1 MKKVNINRL
10 KNASALDIYLA
21 IIITCGI
28 VVLIYVLPRMSGR
41 NDLLAGLIVFSF
53 LAVIAEMNPVYLP
66 EHCVISVSSSF
77 HIASLFL
84 FGIEAAIIV
93 AVVGSGIADLFERRA
108 LRKTMFNISQYT
120 LCIGFAGAVYYLTRG
135 FTGPLNLVHDFG
147 PLTLSVITYFC
158 LNALFIS
165 IVIALS
171 EGLSVADIF
180 LINIKD
186 VAFQYFASAVIG
198 ILIGVVYHQQPAGI
212 VLLMLPLLIIYYALR
227 NYMELRTQTQ
237 KVLEMLADLIDK
249 RDPYT
254 YHHSQKVADIS
265 VQIARRLGLSEA
277 EVEIIKSAA
286 RIHDLGKIIIDN
298 TILLKPGRL
307 TEEEYAVIKDHPR
320 VGAEIARQLQSYE
333 KGADYVLSHHEFFDG
348 NGYPNGSSGQL
359 IPLGG
364 RIIAVADAY
373 HAMTS
378 DRPYRKAKS
387 RDEAV
392 RILRENTGTQFDPQV
407 IQAFL
412 SVLQGV
418 SE

>member
-1 MKKVNINRL
+1 LKTAQQSRLQKV
-10 KNASALDIYLA
+10 SALDLYLA
-21 IIITCGI
+21 IIITCGFA
-28 VVLIYVLPRMSGR
+28 VMVYVLPRLSGR
-41 NDLLAGLIVFSF
+41 HELLTGLLIFSC
-53 LAVIAEMNPVYLP
+53 LTVVAEMRPVYLP
-66 EHCVISVSSSF
+66 EHCVICVSSSF

-84 FGIEAAIIV
+84 FGTEAAILV
-93 AVVGSGIADLFERRA
+93 SVLGSGIADLFERRA
-108 LRKTMFNISQYT
+108 LRKTMFNISQYA
-120 LCIGFAGAVYYLTRG
+120 LCTGLAGVVYNLTRG
-135 FTGPLNLVHDFG
+135 SPGPLNLLRDFG

-171 EGLSVADIF
+171 EGYSVTDIF

-186 VAFQYFASAVIG
+186 VAFQYFASAAIG
-198 ILIGVVYHQQPAGI
+198 ILIAVIYHEQPAGI
-212 VLLMLPLLIIYYALR
+212 ILLMLPLLIIYFALR

-254 YHHSQKVADIS
+254 YHHSQQVADYS
-265 VQIARRLGLSEA
+265 VRIARRLGLSEA

-307 TEEEYAVIKDHPR
+307 TAEEYAIVKDHPR
-320 VGAEIARQLQSYE
+320 VGAEIARQLQSYQ
-333 KGADYVLSHHEFFDG
+333 KGADYVLNHHEFFDG
-348 NGYPNGSSGQL
+348 SGYPAGNSGQR

-364 RIIAVADAY
+364 RIIAAADAY

-387 RDEAV
+387 RAEAMQ
-392 RILRENTGTQFDPQV
+392 ILHENIGTQFDPQV
-407 IQAFL
+407 VEAFL
-412 SVLQGV
+412 SVLQEEGD
-418 SE
+418 